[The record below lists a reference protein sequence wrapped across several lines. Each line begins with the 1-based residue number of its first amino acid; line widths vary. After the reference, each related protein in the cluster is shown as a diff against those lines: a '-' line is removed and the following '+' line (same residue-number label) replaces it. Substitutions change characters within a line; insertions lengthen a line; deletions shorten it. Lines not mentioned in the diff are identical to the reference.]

1 MYDYRLVSAYMSL
14 NLQSKERR
22 PLAGHPGRRVFQ
34 LPNMRRTP
42 RNERS
47 R

>member
-14 NLQSKERR
+14 NLQPKERR
-22 PLAGHPGRRVFQ
+22 PLAGHAGRRVFQ

>member
-1 MYDYRLVSAYMSL
+1 MYDYRLVSAYMHL
-14 NLQSKERR
+14 NFQSKERR
-22 PLAGHPGRRVFQ
+22 PPVVHPGRRVFQ

>member
-14 NLQSKERR
+14 NLQPRERR
-22 PLAGHPGRRVFQ
+22 PLIGHPGRRVFQ
-34 LPNMRRTP
+34 LPTMRRTP